1 MIPEPKTTRDKIREN
16 WEKYFRKKQMERIT
30 Q

>member
-1 MIPEPKTTRDKIREN
+1 MIPEHKTIREKIREN